1 MTPLYSFEKPF
12 KNRVIF
18 RVIQETKVVQ
28 IFDELH
34 KS

>member
-1 MTPLYSFEKPF
+1 MTPLYSFEKLF

-18 RVIQETKVVQ
+18 RVIREIKVVQ

-34 KS
+34 TS